1 VDLGEQGRW
10 RSGPLAGG
18 SLRGVLLHSLGD
30 VFGRAADHLFAGL
43 SFDDHDLVFSGKSS
57 IPGIKGRELKP
68 TVFTGHTRGRL
79 ALTQGKALRG
89 ELHRASG
96 EGEIGPA
103 AVPRAE
109 APGHVPI
116 AAELVRRTAPTRL
129 RIDHVVNRHVGGAMA
144 GAAIEVPPRTA
155 TEAVPD
161 QEVI

>member
-1 VDLGEQGRW
+1 MSDEIDAKQLYGRYQDKEDW
-10 RSGPLAGG
+10 QNN
-18 SLRGVLLHSLGD
+18 LH
-30 VFGRAADHLFAGL
+30 
-43 SFDDHDLVFSGKSS
+43 K
-57 IPGIKGRELKP
+57 K
-68 TVFTGHTRGRL
+68 TVH
-79 ALTQGKALRG
+79 KALNIPMDDDVKVDTTTTNVSG
-89 ELHRASG
+89 LDWKHLAVIAATKLLIDVHGNALLDELHRAIG

-161 QEVI
+161 QEVIV